1 MKSKGSWLAAALV
14 VYLGL
19 TSAWADERGSTNILE
34 KSLVVY
40 GGAQLYQADG
50 KFGYVEEGQPDITVD
65 LDDLGLA
72 DDKVSPAVGALINF
86 WENRL
91 TLRLD
96 YFGYHDDANATIDFE
111 FDFDGIT
118 YPAGASLD
126 SSLDLDLYVVNLSYN
141 FYRSNR
147 ARFGVGLGVH
157 AADIDIKISGK
168 TYVGATEIDLGT
180 GRADI
185 LAPLPNFYVT
195 GAYAFT
201 DRVLLRCGGGGF
213 SMKYNDWDGSLWFAN
228 AFLEYWPWQ
237 YVGIGAGYRYLSA
250 NVEYDPGHKK
260 ETYDFDLPGPVFYV
274 TAGF

>member
-1 MKSKGSWLAAALV
+1 MWLAV
-14 VYLGL
+14 VVAVCLGF
-19 TSAWADERGSTNILE
+19 TGAWADDNDSPNVLE
-34 KSLVVY
+34 KRLVIY
-40 GGAQLYQADG
+40 GGAQIYQADG
-50 KFGYVEEGQPDITVD
+50 KFGYVKRGEPDIKVD

-72 DDKVSPAVGALINF
+72 DDAVSPAVGAVINF
-86 WENRL
+86 WGNRL

-96 YFGYHDDANATIDFE
+96 YFGYHDDDNATIDFE

-118 YPAGASLD
+118 SPAGASLD
-126 SSLDLDLYVVNLSYN
+126 SSLDLDLYVANLSYN
-141 FYRSNR
+141 LYRSDR
-147 ARFGVGLGVH
+147 ARFGLGLGVH

-201 DRVLLRCGGGGF
+201 DRLLLRYGGGGF
-213 SMKYNDWDGSLWFAN
+213 SMKYEDWDGNLWFGN

-237 YVGIGAGYRYLSA
+237 YVGFGAGYRYLSA
-250 NVEYDPGHKK
+250 NVEYDPGSKK

-274 TAGF
+274 IAGF